1 MVDFGVFIVFG
12 FERFFVIVLY
22 NVILLSIGVL
32 IIVNRFIFM
41 VFCGFIFLLVLV
53 FVIMLE
59 FF

>member
-32 IIVNRFIFM
+32 IIVNRFILM

-53 FVIMLE
+53 FVITLE

>member
-1 MVDFGVFIVFG
+1 MVDLGVFIVFG

-32 IIVNRFIFM
+32 IIVNRFILM

>member
-32 IIVNRFIFM
+32 IIVNRFILM

>member
-1 MVDFGVFIVFG
+1 MVDLGVFIVFG
-12 FERFFVIVLY
+12 FEWFFVIVLY

-32 IIVNRFIFM
+32 IIVNRFILM
-41 VFCGFIFLLVLV
+41 VFCGLIFLLVLV

>member
-32 IIVNRFIFM
+32 IIVNRFILM

-53 FVIMLE
+53 FVITFE

>member
-1 MVDFGVFIVFG
+1 MVDFGVFIVLG

-32 IIVNRFIFM
+32 IIVNRFILM
-41 VFCGFIFLLVLV
+41 VFCGLIFLLVLV

>member
-12 FERFFVIVLY
+12 FERFLVIVLY

-32 IIVNRFIFM
+32 IIVNRFILM
-41 VFCGFIFLLVLV
+41 VFCGLIFLLVLV

>member
-32 IIVNRFIFM
+32 IIVNRFILM
-41 VFCGFIFLLVLV
+41 VFCGLIFLLVLV

>member
-32 IIVNRFIFM
+32 IIVNRFILM
-41 VFCGFIFLLVLV
+41 VFCGLIFLLVLV
-53 FVIMLE
+53 FVITFE